1 MAKVVVREEC
11 FNFSL
16 LLLSLFLFYG
26 DRQWQDCLI
35 WRFSITGC
43 LGYVCRR
50 QKGSTL
56 KGKKMSWKGTLPWL
70 LIPIC
75 NLGSKY
81 GNYLSC
87 VAIGTQEQKRVCPEW
102 KCASL
107 WSEDDKLQK
116 NYRIFFFFFFLRRY
130 IFKAYSIG
138 HKVQDEWLWICTM
151 NRISLQRWWWYE
163 TGIVRYAFISDSAL
177 FKRQI
182 LFSCKQTTD
191 KPIVF

>member
-116 NYRIFFFFFFLRRY
+116 NYRIFFFFFFWDV
-130 IFKAYSIG
+130 IFLKHTLLDIRSRTNG
-138 HKVQDEWLWICTM
+138 SGFVPWTE
-151 NRISLQRWWWYE
+151 
-163 TGIVRYAFISDSAL
+163 SA
-177 FKRQI
+177 
-182 LFSCKQTTD
+182 CKGGGD
-191 KPIVF
+191 MKLAL